1 MRVPPSPTTQTT
13 FLASLAFLLA
23 VSSSAFALNLEE
35 IRSTP
40 ELTPRKFAALFRD
53 FEFKFHREVQS
64 PEVFLATRSGD
75 CDDFSTL
82 AAALLRERG
91 YTPRLITV
99 RMPGVTHVV
108 CYIEETKSYLDYNN
122 RGFFDRMVN
131 SGPGIDAIAES
142 VARSYKMNWA
152 SASEFTYEDGMK
164 RLVQTVM
171 PVKKTNKSIA
181 ALFR

>member
-1 MRVPPSPTTQTT
+1 MRVPPSPTTRVT
-13 FLASLAFLLA
+13 FFVFLLA
-23 VSSSAFALNLEE
+23 LSTSAFGLSLDE
-35 IRSTP
+35 IRNTP
-40 ELTPRKFAALFRD
+40 DLTPRKFAALFRE

-82 AAALLRERG
+82 AAAVLREKG

-122 RGFFDRMVN
+122 RAFLDRAVS
-131 SGPGIDAIAES
+131 SGPEIEAIAGS
-142 VARSYKMNWA
+142 VARSYKLNWI
-152 SASEFTYEDGMK
+152 SATEFSFDEGVK

-171 PVKKTNKSIA
+171 PVQKSNKSIA
-181 ALFR
+181 GLFR